1 MHEHHIFLEKTWCI
15 LNEKMMSDATVM
27 VPEIEIDNKYGK
39 SAFRGQKCGGTP
51 VLHID
56 QDGYKIDT
64 GIYREVCKQQ

>member
-56 QDGYKIDT
+56 
-64 GIYREVCKQQ
+64 